1 MNLTDSSQLLI
12 GYHPNT
18 PPEDAG
24 GDPTAL
30 SVMAKAY
37 SLRQR
42 AFVATSNEV
51 LVWYDYDRLKKCDP
65 GDRIRD
71 IVRNRIRVSV

>member
-12 GYHPNT
+12 GYQPNISS
-18 PPEDAG
+18 EDAG
-24 GDPTAL
+24 DDPTAL
-30 SVMAKAY
+30 SVTAKAY

-51 LVWYDYDRLKKCDP
+51 LVWYDYDKLKKCDP

-71 IVRNRIRVSV
+71 IVRNRIRASV